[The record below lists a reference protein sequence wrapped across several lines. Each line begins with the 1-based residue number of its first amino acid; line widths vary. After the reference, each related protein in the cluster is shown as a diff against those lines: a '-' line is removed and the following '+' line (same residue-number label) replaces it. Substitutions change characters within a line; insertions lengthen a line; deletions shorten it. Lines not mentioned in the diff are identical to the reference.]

1 MTDVDPALEPQML
14 GFEFTQADEGY
25 ERSFEGRP
33 DELMVTL
40 GRFQEA
46 LEPMVRQL
54 AGWDPVPWQ
63 SALKQF
69 IASAAS
75 SIDWW
80 LVGSTAL
87 AVRGISIEP
96 RDVDIVVAEED
107 FSKANDLFEQFIVEP
122 PVETE
127 EFIARF
133 FCRAF
138 MGARVEWV
146 AGVFGWVDSPDPSD
160 FGPYAKS
167 QSEVIEWEAS

>member
-1 MTDVDPALEPQML
+1 
-14 GFEFTQADEGY
+14 
-25 ERSFEGRP
+25 
-33 DELMVTL
+33 
-40 GRFQEA
+40 
-46 LEPMVRQL
+46 MVRQL
-54 AGWDPVPWQ
+54 AGWDAVPWQ

-69 IASAAS
+69 VRSADS

-87 AVRGISIEP
+87 AVRGIPIKP

-107 FSKANDLFEQFIVEP
+107 FSKTNNLFEQFIVEP

-138 MGARVEWV
+138 MDARVEWV
-146 AGVFGWVDSPDPSD
+146 AGVYEWVDSPDPSD
-160 FGPYAKS
+160 FGPHARS
-167 QSEVIEWEAS
+167 QSEVIKWEGAEIRVPPLSLQIATNKRRGLDDRAGLIEQWLKR